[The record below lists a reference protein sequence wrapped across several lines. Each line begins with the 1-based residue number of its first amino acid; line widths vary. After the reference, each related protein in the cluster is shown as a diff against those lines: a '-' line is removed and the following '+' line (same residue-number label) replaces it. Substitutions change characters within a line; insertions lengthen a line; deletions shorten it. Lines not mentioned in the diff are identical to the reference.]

1 MGEVMKMTEPNKKKK
16 KPEIEAPFVPEFE
29 VPDPPVPN
37 RAHTEMSLGNF
48 TPGQMWHE
56 DGTLGNF
63 DTTEF

>member
-1 MGEVMKMTEPNKKKK
+1 MGEVMKMTEPKKKTK

-48 TPGQMWHE
+48 AADNMLQEG
-56 DGTLGNF
+56 GSLGNF
-63 DTTEF
+63 DMSEL